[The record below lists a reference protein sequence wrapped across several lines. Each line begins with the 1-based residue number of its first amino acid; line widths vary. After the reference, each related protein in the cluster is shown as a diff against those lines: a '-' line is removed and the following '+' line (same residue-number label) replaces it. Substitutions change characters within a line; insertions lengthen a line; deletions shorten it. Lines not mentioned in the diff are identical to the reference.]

1 MLGQNVLLVLNSCA
15 YECISVQNAVQLGD
29 ADQLGMRIS
38 LKYGLTWNEEKNW
51 LIITQG
57 KNASHSSLIFS
68 FMAFPLL
75 TQKGHFWQYFFGD
88 IYRKKR
94 KKKTIEIL
102 ILQVFLPL
110 KFGVKFTTTLLIWS
124 IIIMTQK
131 ILNFCRLT
139 IMT

>member
-94 KKKTIEIL
+94 KKNYWNFDSSS
-102 ILQVFLPL
+102 VFT
-110 KFGVKFTTTLLIWS
+110 FEIWS
-124 IIIMTQK
+124 QIYDHPVDMIDYNYDSK
-131 ILNFCRLT
+131 SLNFCRLT
-139 IMT
+139 IMS

>member
-75 TQKGHFWQYFFGD
+75 TQKGHFWQYFFGE
-88 IYRKKR
+88 IYRKKE
-94 KKKTIEIL
+94 KKL
-102 ILQVFLPL
+102 L
-110 KFGVKFTTTLLIWS
+110 KFWFFKCFYYWNFGVKFTATLLIWL

-131 ILNFCRLT
+131 NLNFCRLT